1 MIEYLSLGDY
11 LAIAEKVLGIDGEL
25 LAKGAG
31 IGLAES
37 ALGAPQAA
45 FGGVEFYP
53 EFERKAA
60 ILLER
65 LVKNHPLPDGNKR
78 SAYASLWHFVVMNGR
93 TWTVGSVDDIVTTV
107 VRVATGEIGID
118 ELTAWVAAHIE

>member
-1 MIEYLSLGDY
+1 M
-11 LAIAEKVLGIDGEL
+11 

-37 ALGAPQAA
+37 ALASPQAS

-60 ILLER
+60 VLLEH

-78 SAYASLWHFVVMNGR
+78 TAYASMWRFIVMNGR
-93 TWTVGSVDDIVTTV
+93 TWIVGSVDDIVTTV
-107 VRVATGEIGID
+107 VRVATGEITTD
-118 ELTAWVAAHIE
+118 ELTQWVAWHLEN

>member
-11 LAIAEKVLGIDGEL
+11 LSIAEMILGVDGEL

-31 IGLAES
+31 IGLADS
-37 ALGAPQAA
+37 ALASPQAS

-53 EFERKAA
+53 EFEQKAA
-60 ILLER
+60 VLLEH

-78 SAYASLWHFVVMNGR
+78 TAYATMWRFIVINGR
-93 TWTVGSVDDIVTTV
+93 RWTLEDTDEIVTIM
-107 VRVATGEIGID
+107 VRVATGEISTA
-118 ELTAWVAAHIE
+118 ELTEWVASNIE